1 MVRNFLIK
9 SVVLIKFPIFEEDNG
24 EISVFEQNFDA
35 IPFLIKRIFNIRSE
49 KNSIRGKHAHRLCSQ
64 LLICSNGS
72 IEVICDDSFD
82 QKVFILD
89 RPNLGLLIPP
99 GIWAEQKYLQHNSS
113 MTVVCDRLYESEDYI
128 SDYDK
133 FKEFVY
139 QLNQK
144 ETN

>member
-1 MVRNFLIK
+1 LIK
-9 SVVLIKFPIFEEDNG
+9 SVELIEFPIFEEDNG
-24 EISVFEQNFDA
+24 ELSVFEQNFDA

>member
-1 MVRNFLIK
+1 MIK
-9 SVVLIKFPIFEEDNG
+9 SVELIEFPIFKEDNG
-24 EISVFEQNFDA
+24 ELSVFEQNNDS
-35 IPFLIKRIFNIRSE
+35 IPFLIKRIFNVRSE

-89 RPNLGLLIPP
+89 RPNLGLLVPP

-113 MTVVCDRLYESEDYI
+113 MTVVCDRLYESKDYI
-128 SDYDK
+128 SDYHQ
-133 FKEFVY
+133 FKEFAH